1 MQFRGAVR
9 KLKRKPMK
17 IRLKIVLIVLPLMVA
32 SLLLV
37 GFAASLSARNGI
49 TAVATEFLRFK
60 AEELVNYAQTQW
72 TLLEQNNLS
81 TQEEFVAAS
90 KSSVASFARSLIRS
104 KTELILALDEAGRVV
119 MQTDEITLQEQERER
134 LLKLIAENELG
145 WRQLDLGGEPR
156 VVQLEAF
163 SPFGWT
169 FLVSEQEDTFYKAV
183 TDIYMRSGMI
193 LAATLLL
200 TLILL
205 LIFINAITRP
215 LGSVVARMKKIIMT
229 NDLSQ
234 KVNILYKDEI
244 GDLGHTFNLMTGE
257 LDRAYA
263 QIKSY
268 AFQAV
273 IAQKREQKIRNIFQK
288 YVPKD
293 VIDQFFANP
302 ESMLVGDTR
311 TLTVLFSDIRRFT
324 SISEKMPPD
333 QIVESL
339 NAYFSRMVDIITTR
353 RGIVDKYIGDAIM
366 AFYGAPVAHRDDVYQ
381 AVMSSLEMVAALKEF
396 NARQAE
402 KGLPAFRTGIGLN
415 YGAVTVGNIGS
426 EKKMDYTV
434 IGDMVNLASRL
445 EGLTKYYPAAIIISE
460 SVQRK
465 VKDKIP
471 CRQLDRVAV
480 KGKKQGVRIYAP
492 QARLTEAEKKGWKIY
507 HSGLTL
513 YYQRRFSE
521 AARYFRETM
530 KLLPG
535 DKTAAMFLERCS
547 ELTRTTPPAD
557 WTGVVALD
565 EK

>member
-1 MQFRGAVR
+1 
-9 KLKRKPMK
+9 MK
-17 IRLKIVLIVLPLMVA
+17 IRLKIVLIVLPLIIA

-60 AEELVNYAQTQW
+60 AEELSRYAETQW

-81 TQEEFVAAS
+81 TAPEFVDAS
-90 KSSVASFARSLIRS
+90 KSSVASFARSLIRGE
-104 KTELILALDEAGRVV
+104 TELILAVDASGAPV
-119 MQTDEITLQEQERER
+119 MQTAEIGLEPDEQARLRE
-134 LLKLIAENELG
+134 LIAAGRPG
-145 WRQLDLGGEPR
+145 WQQLVLGGQAR
-156 VVQLEAF
+156 VAQTAAF
-163 SPFGWT
+163 DPFGWT
-169 FLVSEQEDTFYKAV
+169 FLVTEREDTFYRAV
-183 TDIYMRSGMI
+183 TDIYTRSGLI
-193 LAATLLL
+193 LAVTLFL
-200 TLILL
+200 TVILL

-215 LGSVVARMKKIIMT
+215 LGNVVARMKKIIVT

-234 KVNILYKDEI
+234 KVTILYKDEI

-257 LDRAYA
+257 LGRAYD

-268 AFQAV
+268 ALQAV

-311 TLTVLFSDIRRFT
+311 TLTVLFSDIRKFT

-333 QIVESL
+333 LIVESL
-339 NAYFSRMVDIITTR
+339 NAYFSIMVDIITAR

-381 AVMSSLEMVAALKEF
+381 AVKSSLEMVAALKKF
-396 NARQAE
+396 NAHQAE
-402 KGLPAFRTGIGLN
+402 RGRPPFQIGIGLN

-445 EGLTKYYPAAIIISE
+445 EGLTKFYPARVIISE

-465 VKDKIP
+465 VKDRIP
-471 CRQLDRVAV
+471 CRLLDKVAV
-480 KGKKQGVRIYAP
+480 KGKKLGVRIYAP
-492 QARLTEAEKKGWKIY
+492 RVRLSESETKGWKIY
-507 HSGLTL
+507 HAGLAL
-513 YYQRRFSE
+513 YYKRRFSE

-530 KLLPG
+530 KILPG
-535 DKTAAMFLERCS
+535 DRSAAMFLERCS
-547 ELTRTTPPAD
+547 ELARHAPPAG
-557 WTGVVALD
+557 WAGVVALD